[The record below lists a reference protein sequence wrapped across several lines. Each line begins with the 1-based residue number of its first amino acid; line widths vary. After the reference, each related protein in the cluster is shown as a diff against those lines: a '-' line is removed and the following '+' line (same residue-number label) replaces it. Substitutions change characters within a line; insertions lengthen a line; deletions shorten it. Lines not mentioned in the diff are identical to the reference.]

1 MPPETHVLDPPSIL
15 FPYDK
20 VRNEQSDMIICV
32 LEAVEQRK
40 HTLIHAPTGLGK
52 TAATLAPLL
61 SKILSP
67 EFKDKK
73 LTIFFLT
80 SRHTQHKLALDTL
93 RLIKEKYDIQFDVV
107 DLIGKKLMCL
117 QPGANLLQGT
127 EFNEY

>member
-1 MPPETHVLDPPSIL
+1 MPPETRVLDPLSIL

-20 VRNEQSDMIICV
+20 VRNEQNDMIQRV

-52 TAATLAPLL
+52 TAATLAP
-61 SKILSP
+61 ILSYILN
-67 EFKDKK
+67 EKNKENKEQNKSQK

-93 RLIKEKYDIQFDVV
+93 RLIKEKY
-107 DLIGKKLMCL
+107 
-117 QPGANLLQGT
+117 NLHT
-127 EFNEY
+127 APEVE